1 LSLYQSSFFIAAT
14 GKGFLGSLTPDETIL
29 LVVFSLWMLLVLG
42 IGFYTSR
49 FAKSTAGFFLGDRQ
63 MGAWLTAIS
72 STASSE
78 SGWLL
83 LGAVGMAY
91 MMGASAVWIAVGCL
105 CGYAF
110 NWFFFAEK
118 LRKATKDLD
127 SITIPDYLE
136 DYVKDKSHIIRVTG
150 VLIIILLMFTY
161 VAAQMTAAGKS
172 LNAIFGLNYTWGVII
187 GGLVTIIYTVLGGYR
202 AVTWTDLI
210 QGLLMVLAL
219 VAMPIVTICYLGGFG
234 NTIHKLLET
243 PRGKAGIFRMEGK
256 RSWDYRLEGQKAY
269 LCQGEDYFR
278 YKKNLNNRYWLL
290 EISREDVARKDESV
304 FYLKLHRGF
313 TDVYLNDR
321 KLTQGSHLL
330 EKGDKI
336 ELPNQKI
343 KISFENT
350 FNLRGGKDLLS
361 AFGGRTGLSLLGFV
375 LGMLGI
381 GLGYPGTPHVIT
393 RYMSAKS
400 EREIRRGRLIAMTW
414 GVLSMYGAIFLGIA
428 CRVLLP
434 MIIDPEYSILI
445 AGKTL
450 LHPIL
455 AGIILAAVISAILS
469 TADSQLLVAA
479 SAVTR
484 DIYEKVISKK
494 KVPEE
499 KMVRIS
505 RITVLIM
512 GILAVLLALTKTRIV
527 FWFVL
532 FSWAGLG
539 ASFGPVLILSV
550 YWGKLN
556 KWGMLSGMVTG
567 FAMTL
572 IWKLKLKAW
581 LAGLTG
587 FEVYELVPAFFLAL
601 LVAVVVSIVSGSP
614 EKAS

>member
-1 LSLYQSSFFIAAT
+1 MILYQSSFFIAAT
-14 GKGFLGSLTPDETIL
+14 DKGFLGSLTADEKIL
-29 LVVFSLWMLLVLG
+29 LIVFSLWMLLVLG

-49 FAKSTAGFFLGDRQ
+49 FAKSTAGFFLGDRK

-110 NWFFFAEK
+110 NWFLFAEK
-118 LRKATKDLD
+118 FRKGTKNLD

-136 DYVKDKSHIIRVTG
+136 DYVKDKSHIIRITG
-150 VLIIILLMFTY
+150 VIIIILLMFTY

-172 LNAIFGLNYTWGVII
+172 LNAIFGLDYTWGVII
-187 GGLVTIIYTVLGGYR
+187 SGLVTVLYTMMGGYR
-202 AVTWTDLI
+202 AVTWTDLV
-210 QGLLMVLAL
+210 QGLLMVVAL
-219 VAMPIVTICYLGGFG
+219 VAMPIVAIFYLGGPAQ
-234 NTIHKLLET
+234 TVHKLLQT
-243 PRGKAGIFRMEGK
+243 PAGKAGIFRIEGK
-256 RSWDYRLEGQKAY
+256 TTRDFRVEWARVY
-269 LCQGEDYFR
+269 LCRGEDNFR
-278 YKKNLNNRYWLL
+278 YQNTLDNRYWLM
-290 EISREDVARKDESV
+290 EISREDVADKDESV
-304 FYLKLHRGF
+304 FYLRLHKDF
-313 TDVYLNDR
+313 TNVYLNDR
-321 KLTQGSHLL
+321 KLTRGTHLI

-336 ELPNQKI
+336 FLPDEKI
-343 KISFENT
+343 KITFENT
-350 FNLRGGKDLLS
+350 FVLKGGKDLLS
-361 AFGGRTGLSLLGFV
+361 AFGGRTGLGMLGFV

-381 GLGYPGTPHVIT
+381 GLGYPGSPHVIT

-400 EREIRRGRLIAMTW
+400 GKEIRQGRLIAMTW
-414 GVLSMYGAIFLGIA
+414 GVLAMYGAIFLGMA
-428 CRVLLP
+428 ARVLLP

-445 AGKTL
+445 VGKTL

-455 AGIILAAVISAILS
+455 AGIVLSAVISAILS

-494 KVPEE
+494 RVPEE

-505 RITVLIM
+505 RITILIM
-512 GILAVLLALTKTRIV
+512 GILAVLLALTKSRIV

-550 YWGKLN
+550 FWNKLN
-556 KWGMLSGMVTG
+556 KWGMFSGMVTG

-587 FEVYELVPAFFLAL
+587 FELYELVPAFFLSL
-601 LVAVVVSIVSGSP
+601 LVAVVVSMVSRDM
-614 EKAS
+614 EEEM